1 MQPELGIQDSST
13 PAHLKLLIEQ
23 GLISPPPK
31 DLCPEY
37 LTFSTRDYCRR
48 KLVPGSKRCYWHME
62 TTDKYN
68 EEAVIEYF
76 DKNSTL
82 RDAISK
88 EVAAG
93 KSLEGAYL
101 VSASLGGSFLQA
113 GTNLQG
119 GIFVRANLSDARLSY
134 CNFQSANLT
143 FANLENAYLS
153 DCCIKGALFFG
164 ARLFNT
170 KFRNNSFEE
179 VLGISKDSFR
189 GLRWGWLP
197 VWRMLEEHPDQCEGV
212 YRKLVSYWSSQGLP
226 DDASWAAYRAC
237 VMRHKL
243 LKQNLSPVKV
253 LVNIVLPASIVPGN
267 KDLESLPTMNALRS
281 VFGQPFTWR
290 MGARWLMNAWAWL
303 RSLLLWG
310 LMGYGER
317 PLRVL
322 GLAAFVILGYAAI
335 YHAAG
340 AIRESTFRAALY
352 FSMITFTTVGYGDIP
367 PRPEFRLLAASEALV
382 GVVLCGLFLFCIGRR
397 SVGRA

>member
-1 MQPELGIQDSST
+1 MGYATS
-13 PAHLKLLIEQ
+13 
-23 GLISPPPK
+23 G
-31 DLCPEY
+31 
-37 LTFSTRDYCRR
+37 
-48 KLVPGSKRCYWHME
+48 
-62 TTDKYN
+62 
-68 EEAVIEYF
+68 
-76 DKNSTL
+76 
-82 RDAISK
+82 
-88 EVAAG
+88 
-93 KSLEGAYL
+93 
-101 VSASLGGSFLQA
+101 
-113 GTNLQG
+113 
-119 GIFVRANLSDARLSY
+119 
-134 CNFQSANLT
+134 
-143 FANLENAYLS
+143 
-153 DCCIKGALFFG
+153 
-164 ARLFNT
+164 
-170 KFRNNSFEE
+170 
-179 VLGISKDSFR
+179 
-189 GLRWGWLP
+189 
-197 VWRMLEEHPDQCEGV
+197 RMLEHQTSARGCIG
-212 YRKLVSYWSSQGLP
+212 
-226 DDASWAAYRAC
+226 SWCLRRPRGYLMTRARPRT
-237 VMRHKL
+237 VRAFLRHEM

-253 LVNIVLPASIVPGN
+253 LVNIVLPAVSYPAIRTW
-267 KDLESLPTMNALRS
+267 SLSTMLNALRS